1 MKGGRRWKIT
11 TSDSSTCC
19 GNSSVNSWSCS
30 SPRGQCDSTSPQSN
44 GWSRNCSS
52 IRRRAKSGF
61 SLSALMKTPA
71 GERLQ
76 MTARALQRLLECPE
90 SPARK
95 YLLVE
100 CLQAYA
106 PLSDA
111 EKVELTSLLQTPPY
125 EGTLTMIKTIYEEG
139 MEK

>member
-1 MKGGRRWKIT
+1 M
-11 TSDSSTCC
+11 
-19 GNSSVNSWSCS
+19 
-30 SPRGQCDSTSPQSN
+30 
-44 GWSRNCSS
+44 
-52 IRRRAKSGF
+52 
-61 SLSALMKTPA
+61 TPA
-71 GERLQ
+71 GERLKT
-76 MTARALQRLLECPE
+76 TARALRRLLECPE
-90 SPARK
+90 NPARK

-139 MEK
+139 MEKTQRRYVERVLLRRFKTLSNAVRERIAAYPAEKLDDLFDMAVDAPSLKDLGLED